1 MKRMYQKTAVLLGVL
16 FSFNA
21 CSLWSDY
28 GEGELSINFSED
40 FKHQYQLYLANDD
53 YDENSDTKASAD
65 AVPDPDD
72 FILVVTDSKGE
83 LVYSGK
89 FSASPETMQVSAGT
103 YNVKIVSQEFSV
115 PAFSK
120 PQYGDEQSVKV
131 PSGGKADVKLNCT
144 QTNCGIKM
152 KIDQSFLTEYPGA
165 CLFVKSAEGKLLYS
179 YSEKR
184 IAYFNPGN
192 VSVMMSE
199 GGTDRILLTRNLKRQ
214 EILSL
219 NISAAPKASS
229 QNSGADINVAV
240 DTSRNWTND
249 SYIIGGGSSGGSDSG
264 NGGGAD
270 NGEPNDAYTVTEA
283 KEHIGKTEVWVE
295 GYIVGGDLTSS
306 SNGISFKT
314 PFSSATNIAIAA
326 RSSVSSKSS
335 CMSVQLA
342 SGEVRDMLNL
352 RDNPSNLGKKV
363 YIKAD
368 IVESY
373 YGLPGLKNIKKAVL
387 K

>member
-1 MKRMYQKTAVLLGVL
+1 MKRMYLKIAVLLGVL
-16 FSFNA
+16 FSFTM

-28 GEGELSINFSED
+28 GEGELTINFSDD
-40 FKHQYQLYLANDD
+40 FKRQYQLYLANDV
-53 YDENSDTKASAD
+53 YENADTKAAGD

-89 FSASPETMQVSAGT
+89 FSASPEIMQVSAGT
-103 YNVKIVSQEFSV
+103 YNVKIVSQEFNA

-131 PSGGKADVKLNCT
+131 PSGGKAEVRLNCT
-144 QTNCGIKM
+144 QTNCGVRIKM
-152 KIDQSFLTEYPGA
+152 DPTFLTEYPRGSI
-165 CLFVKSAEGKLLYS
+165 FVKSSEGKLLYS
-179 YSEKR
+179 YSERR
-184 IAYFNPGN
+184 IAYFNPGD
-192 VSVMMSE
+192 VSVMLSD
-199 GGTDRILLTRNLKRQ
+199 GASDRILLTRNLKRQ

-219 NISAAPKASS
+219 NISVAPNASS
-229 QNSGADINVAV
+229 QNSGADIDVAV
-240 DTSRNWTND
+240 DTSRNWIND
-249 SYIIGGGSSGGSDSG
+249 SYIIGGGAS
-264 NGGGAD
+264 GGAD
-270 NGEPNDAYTVTEA
+270 PGTGIDEPDNAYSVTDA
-283 KEHIGKTEVWVE
+283 KEHIGESDVWVE

-306 SNGISFKT
+306 TNGISFKS

-326 RSSVSSKSS
+326 RSAVSSKSS
-335 CMSVQLA
+335 CMSVQLP
-342 SGEVRDMLNL
+342 SGEFRDMLNL
-352 RDNPSNLGKKV
+352 KDNPDNLGKKV

-373 YGLPGLKNIKKAVL
+373 YGLPGLKNISDAVL